1 MVKQQQRTRKFEFHT
16 LAPAQNRNI
25 LRKKAWTKN
34 EDTKLRALVNKHGA
48 QKWSFIANL
57 MKDRVG
63 KQCRERWHNHLNPKI
78 RKGSWN
84 EKEEWTL
91 FVCHQL
97 MGNKWAEI
105 SKHIS
110 GRTDNSIKNHWNS
123 SMRKKI
129 SFYRKKLLDSVQL
142 YKTAESRFNRR
153 FNAMEKKIIKEIIT
167 SDLIN
172 KNWDQL
178 DNKPASNKKLRKM
191 NNEIGNKEHIS
202 LNLFEDVNKI
212 DELIQSI
219 DKNLISIPEMA
230 ALLDFINKHEHK
242 IMKKPD
248 GLRLGGGEYDGE
260 KEGFKP
266 VNHDFNTPGK
276 IHNYNNQQ
284 KVPGEFKLFSNG
296 GTPMK
301 LGNNASKEDISM
313 EQDKKVP
320 NILNFSNFDV
330 HNIETNRGV
339 NSPKQTPFKK
349 YVLSV
354 MKGNTSPF
362 DTNPTNKEAVKKDN
376 KLIRSPFK

>member
-1 MVKQQQRTRKFEFHT
+1 MVKQQPRSRKFEFHT
-16 LAPAQNRNI
+16 LAPPQNRNI
-25 LRKKAWTKN
+25 LRKKAWTKS

-129 SFYRKKLLDSVQL
+129 SFYRKKLLDSVHL
-142 YKTAESRFNRR
+142 CKTAESRFNRR
-153 FNAMEKKIIKEIIT
+153 FNAMEKKIIKEIID

-178 DNKPASNKKLRKM
+178 DNKPASNKKMRKL
-191 NNEIGNKEHIS
+191 NSEIGNKEHIS
-202 LNLFEDVNKI
+202 LDLFDDVTKI

-248 GLRLGGGEYDGE
+248 GLRLGGGDYDRE

-266 VNHDFNTPGK
+266 VNLDFNTPGK
-276 IHNYNNQQ
+276 IHQANKQK
-284 KVPGEFKLFSNG
+284 KVPDPFKLFSNE

-301 LGNNASKEDISM
+301 LGNNNASKDISM
-313 EQDKKVP
+313 EQDKKLP
-320 NILNFSNFDV
+320 GILSFSNFDV
-330 HNIETNRGV
+330 HNIGINKGG

-354 MKGNTSPF
+354 MKGDSSPF
-362 DTNPTNKEAVKKDN
+362 DLNPSNKEAVRNED
-376 KLIRSPFK
+376 KLINNPF